1 MVTDREY
8 GSAASVPAGIV
19 SPMAAGTGADS
30 TPEPL
35 LRTGRGA
42 PLLLLHGVLLTWQ
55 SWTPVLGDLRAD
67 HDVLAPTLPGHHGG
81 PAADHPATVA
91 GLADWAEAL
100 LDETGWPT
108 AHIVGN
114 SLGGWIA
121 LELAARGRART
132 VTAISPAGL
141 WSGPSSAQALVRKF
155 RGMSPLI
162 GFGSDTPPVLPG
174 MIRSLLLPLLAH
186 HPGTVAPQLARAM
199 AAAPAHCTILDDLAE
214 DPALPTGF
222 TGLPDLTVPATVL
235 LPEFDRVLPPRLY
248 PELTSTP
255 VLTVRPLPGLGHV
268 PMLEDPTRIT
278 AEIRATIARETALR
292 SA

>member
-1 MVTDREY
+1 MAG
-8 GSAASVPAGIV
+8 GS
-19 SPMAAGTGADS
+19 ADS
-30 TPEPL
+30 TPEPF

-55 SWTPVLGDLRAD
+55 SWLPVIDDLRAD
-67 HDVLAPTLPGHHGG
+67 HDILAPTFPGHHGG
-81 PAADHPATVA
+81 PAAHHPATVA
-91 GLADWAEAL
+91 ALADWAEAL

-141 WSGPSSAQALVRKF
+141 WDKPSSSAALVRKF

-162 GFGSDTPPVLPG
+162 GFGSDTPPALPT

-186 HPGTVAPQLARAM
+186 NPATVPAHLARAM

-214 DPALPTGF
+214 DPALPIGF
-222 TGLPDLTVPATVL
+222 TTLSSIQVPATLL
-235 LPEFDRVLPPRLY
+235 LPEFDRVLPPHLY
-248 PELTSTP
+248 APLTPTP
-255 VLTVRPLPGLGHV
+255 TLEIHPLPGLGHV
-268 PMLEDPTRIT
+268 PMLEDPARIT
-278 AEIRATIARETALR
+278 TEIRATITRDAQAQ

>member
-1 MVTDREY
+1 
-8 GSAASVPAGIV
+8 
-19 SPMAAGTGADS
+19 MAPGTGAAS

-55 SWTPVLGDLRAD
+55 SWIPVIDDLRAD
-67 HDVLAPTLPGHHGG
+67 HDILAPTLPGHHGG
-81 PAADHPATVA
+81 PAAAHPATVA

-100 LDETGWPT
+100 MDETGWRT

-132 VTAISPAGL
+132 VTAISPAGV
-141 WSGPSSAQALVRKF
+141 WKDPSSADALVRKF

-222 TGLPDLTVPATVL
+222 TGLSDLTIPTAVL

-248 PELTSTP
+248 PLLAPTP
-255 VLTVRPLPGLGHV
+255 ALEIHPLPGLGHV
-268 PMLEDPTRIT
+268 PMLEAPARIT
-278 AEIRATIARETALR
+278 AEIRATIARESAVR

>member
-1 MVTDREY
+1 
-8 GSAASVPAGIV
+8 
-19 SPMAAGTGADS
+19 MAAGS
-30 TPEPL
+30 TVDPTPKPL

-55 SWTPVLGDLRAD
+55 CWLPVIDDLRAD
-67 HDVLAPTLPGHHGG
+67 HDILAPTLPGHYGG
-81 PAADHPATVA
+81 PAAAHPTTVA

-141 WSGPSSAQALVRKF
+141 WGNPAAADALVRKF

-162 GFGSDTPPVLPG
+162 GFGSDTPPALPA

-186 HPGTVAPQLARAM
+186 TPTKVPPQLARAM

-222 TGLPDLTVPATVL
+222 TTLASLAVPATLL
-235 LPEFDRVLPPRLY
+235 LPEFDRVLPPHLY
-248 PELTSTP
+248 PTLTSTP
-255 VLTVRPLPGLGHV
+255 TLEVRPLPGLGHV
-268 PMLEDPTRIT
+268 PMLESPTRIT
-278 AEIRATIARETALR
+278 TEIRATIARE
-292 SA
+292 SATQSA